1 MAQSNTEVVVE
12 KLDIKDPIVMTGFPG
27 IGLVGTIAS
36 AHIVNEYKLKPIG
49 FIESGKLPPV
59 ATLIDGVAVP
69 PIRIYQMVDY
79 GIVLVHSDVPI
90 SQEITY
96 DLVTSIVDWA
106 STINARK
113 LYSLAGVATF
123 EGKNRVFGA
132 ATSKELLE
140 EIKDDVEIF
149 STGTITGAPGSLLNE
164 CVMKKYP
171 GLILLGETYGSNP
184 DPRAAAEVI
193 KVLNK
198 LFGLDIDTERLIEE
212 AEYIEAQMQK
222 LADQTRAEEEKET
235 SGKEEFP
242 MFG

>member
-1 MAQSNTEVVVE
+1 MTQSNTEVVVD
-12 KLDIKDPIVMTGFPG
+12 KLDIKDPIVVTGFPG

-36 AHIVNEYKLKPIG
+36 AHIVNEYKLEPIG
-49 FIESGKLPPV
+49 FIESDKLPPV

-69 PIRIYQMVDY
+69 PIRIYQLVDN
-79 GIVLVHSDVPI
+79 GIVLVHSDIPI
-90 SQEITY
+90 SQEIIY
-96 DLVTSIVDWA
+96 DLVTSIVDWI
-106 STINARK
+106 SSINAKK

-184 DPRAAAEVI
+184 DPRAAAEII

-198 LFGLDIDTERLIEE
+198 LFRLDIDTERLIEE

-222 LADQTRAEEEKET
+222 LADQTRAEEEKEPST
-235 SGKEEFP
+235 REEFP

>member
-1 MAQSNTEVVVE
+1 MQSNTEVVVE
-12 KLDIKDPIVMTGFPG
+12 KLDVKDPIVVTGFPG
-27 IGLVGTIAS
+27 VGLVGTIAS
-36 AHIVNEYKLKPIG
+36 AHIVNEYNLEPIG

-59 ATLIDGVAVP
+59 ATLMDGVAVP
-69 PIRIYQMVDY
+69 PIRIYQLVDN

-90 SQEITY
+90 SHEIVY

-106 STINARK
+106 ASVNAKK
-113 LYSLAGVATF
+113 LYSIAGVATF

-132 ATSKELLE
+132 ATNKELLE
-140 EIKDDVEIF
+140 EIKDNVEIF
-149 STGTITGAPGSLLNE
+149 TTGTITGAPGSLLNE

-184 DPRAAAEVI
+184 DPRAAAEIV

-198 LFGLDIDTERLIEE
+198 IFGLDVSTERLLEE

-222 LADQTRAEEEKET
+222 LADQTREQEEKEP
-235 SGKEEFP
+235 SAKKEFP

>member
-12 KLDIKDPIVMTGFPG
+12 KLDVKDPIVVTGFPG
-27 IGLVGTIAS
+27 VGLVGTIAS
-36 AHIVNEYKLKPIG
+36 AHIVNEYKLEPIG
-49 FIESGKLPPV
+49 FVESDKLPPV
-59 ATLIDGVAVP
+59 ATLMDGVAVP
-69 PIRIYQMVDY
+69 PIRVYQMVDN
-79 GIVLVHSDVPI
+79 GIVLVQSDVPI
-90 SQEITY
+90 SQEIAY
-96 DLVTSIVDWA
+96 DLVTSIVNWV
-106 STINARK
+106 SNINARK

-132 ATSKELLE
+132 ATNKDLLE
-140 EIKDDVEIF
+140 EIRDNVEIF
-149 STGTITGAPGSLLNE
+149 TTGTITGAAGSLLNE

-184 DPRAAAEVI
+184 DPRAAAEIV

-198 LFGLDIDTERLIEE
+198 IFALNVNTERLIEE

-222 LADQTRAEEEKET
+222 LADQTRAEEEKESST
-235 SGKEEFP
+235 KEEFP